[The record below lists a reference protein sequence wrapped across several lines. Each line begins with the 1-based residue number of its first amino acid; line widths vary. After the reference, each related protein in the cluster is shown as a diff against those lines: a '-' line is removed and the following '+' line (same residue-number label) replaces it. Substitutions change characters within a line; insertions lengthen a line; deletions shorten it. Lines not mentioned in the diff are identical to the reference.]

1 MAVRLTRVVLLCA
14 VMSATLGFRQPLGPG
29 DLLDRILA
37 VVEGQ
42 VIMLSDVRAFLE
54 LRLIERPDA
63 SDPTALV
70 LTALV
75 ERQLILD
82 EVARYVVDEPSTA
95 ELDARLA
102 LVVVRIGGPDAFEQV
117 LQVVGFT
124 ADDLRQVLREDLRI
138 ERYLARRFP
147 SARQP
152 TEDEVAAYFLE
163 HIEEFQTDGVP
174 QSFEVARD
182 DAQRRL
188 SAQLRQELID
198 DWTAGLSRRADVF
211 LVTP

>member
-1 MAVRLTRVVLLCA
+1 M
-14 VMSATLGFRQPLGPG
+14 
-29 DLLDRILA
+29 
-37 VVEGQ
+37 
-42 VIMLSDVRAFLE
+42 
-54 LRLIERPDA
+54 
-63 SDPTALV
+63 
-70 LTALV
+70 
-75 ERQLILD
+75 ILD

-102 LVVVRIGGPDAFEQV
+102 LVVARIGGPDAFEQV

>member
-1 MAVRLTRVVLLCA
+1 
-14 VMSATLGFRQPLGPG
+14 
-29 DLLDRILA
+29 
-37 VVEGQ
+37 
-42 VIMLSDVRAFLE
+42 
-54 LRLIERPDA
+54 
-63 SDPTALV
+63 
-70 LTALV
+70 
-75 ERQLILD
+75 
-82 EVARYVVDEPSTA
+82 
-95 ELDARLA
+95 
-102 LVVVRIGGPDAFEQV
+102 
-117 LQVVGFT
+117 
-124 ADDLRQVLREDLRI
+124 VLREDLRI